1 MKEDA
6 LRGKMRFVRSKKAS
20 GHRGRAGAS
29 TRLDTRHIHYAT
41 SPWWPHTL
49 VAADA
54 GRGQVLVRGALPLL
68 YEKGR
73 VMKIIKAKDYEDM
86 SRKAANII
94 SAQVILKPDCVLGL
108 ATGST
113 PIGAYKQLA
122 AWYEKGDVDFAE
134 VSTYNLD
141 EYRGLSHD
149 DPQSYHYFMRENFFD
164 HINIDLNNTHVPDGS
179 NPDAAAACSEYD
191 KIVAAAGYPD
201 LQLLGIGNNGHI
213 GFNEP
218 DDHFSKGTHCVD
230 LTESTIQANSRLFDS
245 IDDVPRQAYTMGTQ
259 TIMYARMIL
268 VVANGE
274 AKAQAV
280 HDMCYG
286 PVTPECPASI
296 LQLHTNCVVVA
307 DEAALS
313 LCE

>member
-1 MKEDA
+1 
-6 LRGKMRFVRSKKAS
+6 
-20 GHRGRAGAS
+20 
-29 TRLDTRHIHYAT
+29 
-41 SPWWPHTL
+41 
-49 VAADA
+49 
-54 GRGQVLVRGALPLL
+54 
-68 YEKGR
+68 
-73 VMKIIKAKDYEDM
+73 MKIIKAKDYEDM

-164 HINIDLNNTHVPDGS
+164 HININLDNTHVPDGS
-179 NPDAAAACSEYD
+179 TPTPLLLAPSTTRLSLPPATLTCSC
-191 KIVAAAGYPD
+191 
-201 LQLLGIGNNGHI
+201 GNNGHI

>member
-1 MKEDA
+1 MFKI
-6 LRGKMRFVRSKKAS
+6 VKA
-20 GHRGRAGAS
+20 R
-29 TRLDTRHIHYAT
+29 DYA
-41 SPWWPHTL
+41 
-49 VAADA
+49 
-54 GRGQVLVRGALPLL
+54 
-68 YEKGR
+68 
-73 VMKIIKAKDYEDM
+73 DM

-113 PIGAYKQLA
+113 PIGAYHQLID
-122 AWYEKGDVDFAE
+122 WYNKGDVDFSQ

-141 EYRGLSHD
+141 EYRGLTHD
-149 DPQSYHYFMRENFFD
+149 DPQSYHYFMRDNFFD
-164 HINIDLNNTHVPDGS
+164 HINIDLANTHVPDGS
-179 NPDAAAACSEYD
+179 NPDAEAACSAYD
-191 KIVAAAGYPD
+191 KMVEEAGYPD

-230 LTESTIQANSRLFDS
+230 LTESPIEADSRLFGGGGDGA
-245 IDDVPRQAYTMGTQ
+245 RQAYTMGVQ

-268 VVANGE
+268 VVANGA

-280 HDMCYG
+280 HDMCFG
-286 PVTPECPASI
+286 PVTPQCPASI
-296 LQLHTNCVVVA
+296 LQLHPNVVVVA
-307 DEAALS
+307 DAEALS

>member
-1 MKEDA
+1 
-6 LRGKMRFVRSKKAS
+6 
-20 GHRGRAGAS
+20 
-29 TRLDTRHIHYAT
+29 
-41 SPWWPHTL
+41 
-49 VAADA
+49 
-54 GRGQVLVRGALPLL
+54 
-68 YEKGR
+68 
-73 VMKIIKAKDYEDM
+73 MKIIKAKDYEDM

-286 PVTPECPASI
+286 PVTPACPASI

-307 DEAALS
+307 DEAALALRVARILHLDIALPKASALRGPLLS
-313 LCE
+313 LSARLTKILPQA